1 MAGPYRKSFE
11 EPDETF
17 ELDGMVEH
25 VVKIG
30 DYTVGRVV
38 QPPGFSWSTNVQPIV
53 GGEWCAA
60 RHVGVVVS
68 GRMGVELKDGTRFE
82 LGPNDVFDIPPGHD
96 AHVVGDEP
104 LVEID
109 WSGLEAWTGFKV
121 RLHDRVL
128 AGLLM
133 TDVVGSTE
141 QAASLGDALWRDR
154 LAAHME
160 SMRTLLGRFRGRE
173 VDTAGDGMFALFDGA
188 ARALECAA
196 AIQEAARR
204 DDMPVR
210 IGVHVGEVE
219 LTATGARG
227 IAVHDVARIAGQAGA
242 GEVLTS
248 EATRALSTGA
258 GLAFED
264 RGEHQ
269 LKGVDGPRRLF
280 AVLAAG

>member
-1 MAGPYRKSFE
+1 VAGPYRKSFDD
-11 EPDETF
+11 PDETF
-17 ELDGMVEH
+17 EVDGMVEH

-38 QPPGFSWSTNVQPIV
+38 QPPGFSWSKNIRPIV
-53 GGEWCAA
+53 GGDWCTA

-68 GRMGVELKDGTRFE
+68 GRMGVELKDGVRFE

-96 AHVVGDEP
+96 AFVVGDEP

-133 TDVVGSTE
+133 TDIVGSTAE
-141 QAASLGDALWRDR
+141 ASRVGDALWRDR
-154 LAAHME
+154 LAGHLE

-173 VDTAGDGMFALFDGA
+173 IDTAGDGMFALFDGA

-196 AIQEAARR
+196 AIQEAAGAQG
-204 DDMPVR
+204 MPVR

-219 LTATGARG
+219 LTSNGARG
-227 IAVHDVARIAGQAGA
+227 IAVHEVARIAAAAGP
-242 GEVLTS
+242 GEILTS
-248 EATRALSTGA
+248 EATRALSMGA
-258 GLAFED
+258 GLEFED
-264 RGEHQ
+264 RGVHQ
-269 LKGVDGPRRLF
+269 LKGIDEQRRLF
-280 AVLAAG
+280 AFVAGR